1 MNFKRLF
8 AATLVTETMGKN
20 KPEIAQLLIG
30 TDYFK
35 NAINSKL
42 GKVNSQIQAL
52 SMDLRYAGQTIVVL

>member
-1 MNFKRLF
+1 
-8 AATLVTETMGKN
+8 MGKN

-30 TDYFK
+30 ADKIK

-42 GKVNSQIQAL
+42 GKVNSQIEAL